1 MHLNFH
7 DTVSVAKGREILLQT
22 RELVRKMNLDVIYG
36 DTDSLMIDSNSVD
49 YDQVMKIGL
58 RVKIITIN
66 LFIDFFFSFL
76 LLSCFFFRLNW
87 KSISCTSTLSSTLTE
102 YSSAYFC

>member
-66 LFIDFFFSFL
+66 LFIDFFFHFYYCRVFFL
-76 LLSCFFFRLNW
+76 D
-87 KSISCTSTLSSTLTE
+87 
-102 YSSAYFC
+102 